1 MKYRAEVLYQHID
14 TLIKDDEIY
23 PICVPSYNRPNA
35 PFLKFVDNLPVVL
48 FIRKEQE
55 DLYKDYKEKC
65 KIVLLD
71 NVAEIGQTRK
81 AIVDWAIK
89 EGLSNIFM
97 LDDDVTLLS
106 FMMPGQSS
114 QSKDKEFMKPYIT
127 INNIPESPDKKVFK
141 MWVWMIEHCSDKLTI
156 SGAGNRSDWW
166 NIRYKDSQTVYNSG
180 STIQCIHLN
189 IDNLKKYD
197 INYVDTR
204 IGGTEDYTLQ
214 YQVMAAGL
222 HTCIF
227 KDLVYR
233 SPAVGNGTG
242 GNKTNEELVEKYH
255 KFIEL
260 FQKNI
265 MAEADKPKVGIKTS
279 KGGVPSIKFNWVRW
293 RTKEYMMYTADTIYD
308 EVELVVYRKKLNI
321 AMEE

>member
-1 MKYRAEVLYQHID
+1 MYRAEILYHHID

-48 FIRKEQE
+48 FIRKEQI
-55 DLYKDYKEKC
+55 DLYKDYQNRC
-65 KIVLLD
+65 KIVCLE
-71 NVAEIGQTRK
+71 NVEEIGQTRK
-81 AIVDWAIK
+81 AIVDWAVSNNID
-89 EGLSNIFM
+89 NIFM

-106 FMMPGQSS
+106 FMMPGKSS
-114 QSKDKEFMKPYIT
+114 QSDDKEFMKPYIT

-141 MWVWMIEHCSDKLTI
+141 MWVWMIRHCSDKLTI

-189 IDNLKKYD
+189 VKNLMKYK
-197 INYVDTR
+197 INYTDTR

-222 HTCIF
+222 YTCIF

-242 GNKTNEELVEKYH
+242 GNKTNEELIEKYH
-255 KFIEL
+255 RFIEL
-260 FQKNI
+260 FQRNVLSK
-265 MAEADKPKVGIKTS
+265 DDVSKVGIKTS

-293 RTKEYMMYTADTIYD
+293 RTKEYMMYTADTVYN
-308 EVELVVYRKKLNI
+308 ELEFLMFSRRLQI
-321 AMEE
+321 AMREE